1 MVGKRLRT
9 IFALKYGTHDCL
21 TRPLSSVDL
30 PGLPWRLATGSYGR
44 IVKMRWVSQYNFY
57 VIGSRLRSKLKGLL
71 WKQLEG
77 VVLLYIPNSCAVVG
91 LWWNRGAVE
100 LTRVVFS
107 GQISRGHPCR
117 RVYNYLSVIF
127 RLHLSHVTEVQRN
140 ISHAVTSPSPTEEI
154 PTPLVTGC
162 VAVRLLSEMAPQHHG
177 HTLNRKN
184 ICPMQPAFS
193 LLFSRRLKKCQTCS
207 LAVPNAQAH
216 FSLCI
221 QLSGPLSGP
230 HQVLLNFCVR
240 ATVPYCIC
248 TRRHDTAEC

>member
-1 MVGKRLRT
+1 
-9 IFALKYGTHDCL
+9 
-21 TRPLSSVDL
+21 
-30 PGLPWRLATGSYGR
+30 
-44 IVKMRWVSQYNFY
+44 MRWVSQYNFY

-140 ISHAVTSPSPTEEI
+140 ISHVTSPSPTEEI

-162 VAVRLLSEMAPQHHG
+162 VAVRLPEMAPQHHG

-193 LLFSRRLKKCQTCS
+193 LLFNRRLQKCQTCS
-207 LAVPNAQAH
+207 LAVPNAQSTFFPLHSTIGSTIGSPA
-216 FSLCI
+216 STPKLLCA
-221 QLSGPLSGP
+221 
-230 HQVLLNFCVR
+230 CDR
-240 ATVPYCIC
+240 AILRMP
-248 TRRHDTAEC
+248 